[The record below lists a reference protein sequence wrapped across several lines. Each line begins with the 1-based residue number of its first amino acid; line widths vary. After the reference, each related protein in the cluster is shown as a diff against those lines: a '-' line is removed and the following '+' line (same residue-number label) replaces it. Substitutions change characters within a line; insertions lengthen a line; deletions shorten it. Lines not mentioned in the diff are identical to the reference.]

1 MNIGKMSG
9 LSPKA
14 KPTAEA
20 IARTCERY
28 GIGCQFGQTG
38 KHPYAQITV
47 NRQTRK
53 VYFSSTPSDYRG
65 WQNVISDV
73 KKTARSLG
81 WEPTAN
87 HEEDTEMQTV
97 KTLADLPRLAEP
109 GCPPLPENWI
119 GKPVRGRITHPDL
132 LAAYARRNEWI
143 MQQVAAGV
151 KRTDILA
158 EMRRAGWDITSAG
171 AVDMV
176 VFKAKGGK
184 YPSEIKRYERLVTEA
199 PTQIQ
204 VTVAPAPAVQP
215 APASEG
221 LDPLVLAIASVI
233 APLIREQ
240 LAQQAKQMETY
251 KAKADKWDAI
261 AGLVRDDA

>member
-1 MNIGKMSG
+1 
-9 LSPKA
+9 
-14 KPTAEA
+14 
-20 IARTCERY
+20 
-28 GIGCQFGQTG
+28 
-38 KHPYAQITV
+38 
-47 NRQTRK
+47 
-53 VYFSSTPSDYRG
+53 
-65 WQNVISDV
+65 
-73 KKTARSLG
+73 
-81 WEPTAN
+81 
-87 HEEDTEMQTV
+87 
-97 KTLADLPRLAEP
+97 
-109 GCPPLPENWI
+109 
-119 GKPVRGRITHPDL
+119 
-132 LAAYARRNEWI
+132 
-143 MQQVAAGV
+143 V

-204 VTVAPAPAVQP
+204 VNVAPAPAVQP

-261 AGLVRDDA
+261 AGLVRDDT